1 MCMCKMGV
9 ITVEKYENLAI
20 DVIKLKNSDLFWINS
35 GDLRKKLYATNMSYL
50 ILHQMKGYFDNI
62 SPTKKQIQQLYCS
75 LKELLKDKQYCIKS
89 MYVCSDIAEKIIRN
103 YSIKKQK
110 NVYRREREEKVK
122 TF

>member
-35 GDLRKKLYATNMSYL
+35 GDLIKKLYATNMPYL
-50 ILHQMKGYFDNI
+50 ILHQMKGYFDNK

-75 LKELLKDKQYCIKS
+75 LKELLKDKNIVLK
-89 MYVCSDIAEKIIRN
+89 VCMFVVILQ
-103 YSIKKQK
+103 KK
-110 NVYRREREEKVK
+110 
-122 TF
+122 